1 MKKKLLFTLLTGQM
15 DHPETGPA
23 LLVSFQALPTDSL
36 QVGLLPPGAMNPK
49 PGAMNK
55 KGAVRSAATA
65 RPRKLSSC
73 REHGGL
79 RWAPAAARP
88 RGGGGGSPRPSIRAA
103 AAARG
108 IPFDAVRVPRG

>member
-1 MKKKLLFTLLTGQM
+1 M

-36 QVGLLPPGAMNPK
+36 QVGPRPPGAMNPK

-88 RGGGGGSPRPSIRAA
+88 RGGGGGGGISPKPSIRAA
-103 AAARG
+103 PAARG
-108 IPFDAVRVPRG
+108 LAFDSVRVPRG